1 MKNLTKEVFE
11 EFNFI
16 PCLLKYFA
24 LSPENRVTAPSF
36 GERSWITYY
45 QDEDG
50 QFHKIVDIK
59 GFSEATDFKVD
70 MDLKTLILLIRWLP
84 ELKPTAPETYGF
96 KNMKEQV
103 HMMSTAYVCWGE
115 PV

>member
-1 MKNLTKEVFE
+1 MKNLTKEVFK

-103 HMMSTAYVCWGE
+103 HIMSTAYVCFGDR
-115 PV
+115 V